1 VKFTRETQGVTYIRA
16 VHERSFTVAGETIEG
31 TLLVTSSGTLDHAV
45 DKSLTELDIAD
56 MQPLLDT
63 QPEVVIVGTGGE
75 SRFTPRELM
84 FSFARAGM
92 GLECMETRAAARTF
106 NVLAG
111 EGRRVAAL
119 LYPAD
124 S

>member
-1 VKFTRETQGVTYIRA
+1 LKFTRETQGVTYIGA
-16 VHERSFTVAGETIEG
+16 VHEQSFIVAGETVEG
-31 TLLVTSSGTLDHAV
+31 TLMLTASGTLQHAL
-45 DKSLTELDIAD
+45 DKALHELSISD
-56 MQPLLDT
+56 MRPLLDT
-63 QPEVVIVGTGGE
+63 DPELIIVGTGRE
-75 SRFTPRELM
+75 SLFTPRDLM
-84 FSFARAGM
+84 FSFARAGL

-124 S
+124 A